1 MRRDSM
7 VCLTQVW
14 AESRVLA
21 VAADRAHFRVAH
33 LEDSGLA
40 DGCAAAVVCVDA
52 LSFAADR
59 TAA

>member
-1 MRRDSM
+1 M